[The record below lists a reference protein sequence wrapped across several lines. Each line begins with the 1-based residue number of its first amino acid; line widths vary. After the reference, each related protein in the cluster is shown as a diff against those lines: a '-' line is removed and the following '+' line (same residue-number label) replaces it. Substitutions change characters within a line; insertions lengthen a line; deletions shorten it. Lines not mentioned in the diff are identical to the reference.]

1 MKPYFLTFVPEQ
13 GFIPVSLTFRF
24 LPTLHMKHKLKKKD
38 GGVQL
43 IKKSNDLIEA
53 RYKFDVWET
62 RVFLFMLSHIRRE
75 DGEFHPYRL
84 WYKDMKKVF
93 QVGTNNRSYEYFR
106 NGVKNL
112 MKRQFH
118 LAVEENGFIRE
129 TAYQILTKANYLQAG
144 QDRPGSESQEYIDVS
159 IHPEMKPMLLEL
171 QKNFTAYDLRNVAR
185 LGANSVRLYEL
196 LKRFEKVGKRKLE
209 IDNLK
214 RMLELENEY
223 PNFGQFNQSF
233 IKPAVKEINEFTDL
247 NVYRVD
253 QIKEGRKVVALYF
266 YFRLKSDEEIKK
278 IRDSVEVVRQMPLFP
293 ELEPEVEYQ
302 EAEIIEEMTPAI
314 AKHFEWLNDW
324 WGVERHEFVKRLVG
338 KDEKDIEA
346 AMAFTKARIKIGK
359 AENPAGVF
367 LDALSKGHKTI
378 EQQKAE
384 KQAKKAEEAREKQA
398 RLQPLIAEY
407 ETITDLQ
414 AKAINDAIRQITE
427 EKPTVTEVVIER
439 IKAMYQN
446 FGDKTMQTK
455 GIEEFRKNPML
466 RGMVKAEIM
475 KEDPGRFTAIN
486 DQFGGQISAVKAR
499 ILAIDPTVVFAG

>member
-1 MKPYFLTFVPEQ
+1 MKQ
-13 GFIPVSLTFRF
+13 
-24 LPTLHMKHKLKKKD
+24 KLKKKE

-84 WYKDMKKVF
+84 WYKDMKRVF

-106 NGVKNL
+106 TGVKNL

-144 QDRPGSESQEYIDVS
+144 QDKPGSESQEYIDVS

-196 LKRFEKVGKRKLE
+196 LKRFEAVGKRKLE

-266 YFRLKSDEEIKK
+266 YFRPKSDDEIRK
-278 IRDSVEVVRQMPLFP
+278 IRDSVEVVRRLPLFP
-293 ELEPEVEYQ
+293 EPMPEVEPR
-302 EAEIIEEMTPAI
+302 EVGGIEELTPTI
-314 AKHFEWLNDW
+314 SKHFEWLNDW
-324 WGVERHEFVKRLVG
+324 WGVERQAFLKRMSG
-338 KDEKDIEA
+338 KGEKDIEA

-367 LDALSKGHKTI
+367 LDALSKGHKTP
-378 EQQKAE
+378 EQIKAE
-384 KQAKKAEEAREKQA
+384 KQAKKAEETREKQA
-398 RLQPLIAEY
+398 LLQPLIAAY
-407 ETITDLQ
+407 EKITDQ
-414 AKAINDAIRQITE
+414 QTKAVNDAIRQITE
-427 EKPTVTEVVIER
+427 ENPAVTEAAIQR

-446 FGDKTMQTK
+446 FGDKMMESK

-466 RGMVKAEIM
+466 RGLVKAEIM
-475 KEDPGRFTAIN
+475 KEDPERFRAIN
-486 DQFGGQISAVKAR
+486 DQFGGQVSAIKAR
-499 ILAIDPTVVFAG
+499 ILAIDPGVSFAE

>member
-1 MKPYFLTFVPEQ
+1 MKLKP
-13 GFIPVSLTFRF
+13 
-24 LPTLHMKHKLKKKD
+24 KKKD

-118 LAVEENGFIRE
+118 LAVEENGYIRE

-196 LKRFEKVGKRKLE
+196 LKRFETVGKRKLE

-247 NVYRVD
+247 NVYKVD

-266 YFRLKSDEEIKK
+266 YFRPKSDEEIRK
-278 IRDSVEVVRQMPLFP
+278 IRDSVEVVRQLHLFP
-293 ELEPEVEYQ
+293 EPISEVESQ
-302 EAEIIEEMTPAI
+302 EKDGFEALTPTI
-314 AKHFEWLNDW
+314 SKHFEWLNDW
-324 WGVERHEFVKRLVG
+324 WGVERQEFLKRMSG
-338 KDEKDIEA
+338 KDEMDIEA

-367 LDALSKGHKTI
+367 LDALSKGHKTP
-378 EQQKAE
+378 EQVKAE
-384 KQAKKAEEAREKQA
+384 KQAKKVEETREKQA

-407 ETITDLQ
+407 EALIDQQT
-414 AKAINDAIRQITE
+414 KAINDAIRQITE
-427 EKPTVTEVVIER
+427 ENPAVTEAAIQR

-446 FGDKTMQTK
+446 FGDKMMESK

-466 RGMVKAEIM
+466 RGLVKAEIM
-475 KEDPGRFTAIN
+475 KEDPERFKAIN
-486 DQFGGQISAVKAR
+486 DQFGGRISAIKAQ
-499 ILAIDPTVVFAG
+499 ILAIDPGVSFAG